1 MRISDWSS
9 DVCSSDL
16 ENAGAIA
23 GLIACHLASGDVAG
37 AREMFDGLD
46 DKMRADPAF
55 ASVDA
60 QLALQDQAAD
70 SGEIPVLMAPVGA
83 RPEAHQAHFAIAHAL
98 HAAGHRKDAAHERL
112 ARVVTE
118 HNAVAHRVGEED
130 EWKRKY

>member
-55 ASVDA
+55 ASVAA
-60 QLALQDQAAD
+60 QLALQEQAAD
-70 SGEIPVLMAPVGA
+70 AGELPV
-83 RPEAHQAHFAIAHAL
+83 RSTK
-98 HAAGHRKDAAHERL
+98 R
-112 ARVVTE
+112 
-118 HNAVAHRVGEED
+118 RVGKEGVSTCRSRWQPD
-130 EWKRKY
+130 H

>member
-55 ASVDA
+55 ASVAA
-60 QLALQDQAAD
+60 QLALQEQAAD
-70 SGEIPVLMAPVGA
+70 AGEIPVLMEQVAA
-83 RPEAHQAHFAIAHAL
+83 NQNDHQARFDLAMAL
-98 HAAGHRKDAAHERL
+98 SSEER
-112 ARVVTE
+112 
-118 HNAVAHRVGEED
+118 RVG
-130 EWKRKY
+130 KACVRTCRSRGSPLL